1 MSWFSIEPE
10 KRLFCETCKAHI
22 ETATFTGTVM
32 EEGSDRYSGEGN
44 GFYAV
49 ERLSFCARC
58 EPDHDIVIIRR
69 HRSNHI
75 HVDTEARVLV
85 DYVSKQQALQAT
97 ADAVIEALAAAAK
110 AREEPTEEALD
121 EAQAEADR
129 ARTAATEVALADE
142 FPAQPM
148 PAQPRDPIA

>member
-1 MSWFSIEPE
+1 MGWFLAEPE

-32 EEGSDRYSGEGN
+32 EEGGDRYTDEGN

-49 ERLSFCARC
+49 KRLSFCARC

-69 HRSNHI
+69 HRFSHI
-75 HVDTEARVLV
+75 YVDTEARVLV

-97 ADAVIEALAAAAK
+97 ADAVIEALAAAAE
-110 AREEPTEEALD
+110 ALGEGNAEALD
-121 EAQAEADR
+121 EAQVEAGR
-129 ARTAATEVALADE
+129 ARTVATDAAPADE
-142 FPAQPM
+142 FPPT
-148 PAQPRDPIA
+148 PGFRVPIT